1 MHNNINFSSY
11 RISEAEAEE
20 EEEEDTEAKLFKG
33 FHLET
38 ATWHVWKAWKE
49 LRN

>member
-1 MHNNINFSSY
+1 VHNNINFSSY
-11 RISEAEAEE
+11 RIAEE

-38 ATWHVWKAWKE
+38 ATWHVWKA
-49 LRN
+49 

>member
-1 MHNNINFSSY
+1 VHNNINFSIY
-11 RISEAEAEE
+11 RIEAEAEKE

-38 ATWHVWKAWKE
+38 ATWHVWKA
-49 LRN
+49 